1 MKGFRPQS
9 AAQTGPGKALSSK
22 RVYEELRRAIL
33 HGEFAPG
40 TSLGETQVGT
50 MLGVSRTPVRQA
62 FGELLNQGILEEG
75 ARRQVVIADPSP
87 ELLDEILLMR
97 DALEPVLARRAAE
110 RMDVSDVDQLRLI
123 MIRARRAIDAHDVDA
138 FLDCDDD
145 FHLHVPHALH
155 HLLAEDTLRRLHAL
169 SRLSVRRADW
179 DDDALRRIAGE
190 HEAIIEALASGDPD
204 AAASTMAA
212 HLSAPTPGY
221 PT

>member
-9 AAQTGPGKALSSK
+9 PARTGPDKRLSSK

-33 HGEFAPG
+33 HGEFAAG
-40 TSLGETQVGT
+40 TSLGETQVGE

-62 FGELLNQGILEEG
+62 FAELLNQGILAEG

-97 DALEPVLARRAAE
+97 DALEPRLARRAAE

-123 MIRARRAIDAHDVDA
+123 MIRARRAIDAGDVDA

-145 FHLHVPHALH
+145 FHLHIPHALH
-155 HLLAEDTLRRLHAL
+155 HLLAEDTLRRLLGLTRLAVRHAEPDPDL
-169 SRLSVRRADW
+169 
-179 DDDALRRIAGE
+179 LRRIATE
-190 HEAIIEALASGDPD
+190 HEEIIESLASGDPE
-204 AAASTMAA
+204 AAGTAMTT
-212 HLSAPTPGY
+212 HLDSSAPHPA
-221 PT
+221 

>member
-9 AAQTGPGKALSSK
+9 PARTGPDKTLSSK

-62 FGELLNQGILEEG
+62 FAELLNQGILAEG

-97 DALEPVLARRAAE
+97 DALEPTLARRAAE

-123 MIRARRAIDAHDVDA
+123 MIRARRAVDAHDVDA

-145 FHLHVPHALH
+145 FHLHIPHALH
-155 HLLAEDTLRRLHAL
+155 HPLAEDTLRRLHAL
-169 SRLSVRRADW
+169 TRLAVRRADW
-179 DDDALRRIAGE
+179 DEAAMRRIAGE
-190 HEAIIEALASGDPD
+190 HETIIEALASGDPD
-204 AAASTMAA
+204 AAASAMTT
-212 HLSAPTPGY
+212 HLSSSAPR
-221 PT
+221 